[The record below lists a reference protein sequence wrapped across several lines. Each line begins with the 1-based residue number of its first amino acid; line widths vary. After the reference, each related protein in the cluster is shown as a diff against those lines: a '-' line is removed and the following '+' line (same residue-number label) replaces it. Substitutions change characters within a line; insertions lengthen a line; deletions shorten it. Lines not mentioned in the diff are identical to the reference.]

1 MHTKAPQAPGKLGT
15 SSWKGAEKIST
26 HACMRSFFFKGGI
39 GRRCFFDG
47 KVTGFEA
54 AAVDDGA
61 VGNGVFT
68 GGKRWE
74 SGGITVFFYGLPASE
89 GSGGHFLC

>member
-1 MHTKAPQAPGKLGT
+1 MRACGFVF
-15 SSWKGAEKIST
+15 SKGE
-26 HACMRSFFFKGGI
+26 I

-47 KVTGFEA
+47 KVTGLEA

-68 GGKRWE
+68 GGKRWKSSE
-74 SGGITVFFYGLPASE
+74 ITMFFTDCQRRRAAVGTSYAKPT
-89 GSGGHFLC
+89 